1 MVDLMDDAASQAG
14 MDREAAR
21 LRALRALH
29 ALDSGSDSRFDR
41 IARTAALLLR
51 APRAAIVLVDGDR
64 LWHKARVGISAGQY
78 PRRGSLA
85 DYMVKTGKTL
95 FAGDIP
101 NDPRFDPLRDDLSQ
115 VDVRFFAGA
124 PLVAPGGEI
133 IGLLAVGDPEAH
145 PPHTEAERLALE
157 DLASLA
163 IELLVHDAEI
173 IDAQRRARLDQQ
185 RVELALDA
193 AGLGEFEWDIG
204 QDRIFVSDRMR
215 ALVGMSR
222 SEVRGE
228 GGDVSYRFVH
238 PDDVEQLRKSVEEGL
253 RTHGRYS
260 AQYRMIRPDDGRMR
274 WMQSA
279 GVVTLDDTGKPLRVI
294 GVVRD
299 ITDQKDEEEHREVLL
314 AELDHRVKN
323 VLAAVQ
329 SLAAQSARKT
339 TSTEGFL
346 AAFAGRL
353 KAMASAHELLTAT
366 RWRGASLAHIAA
378 AELGGLA
385 PGQARWEGPDIT
397 LKPRAANATSL
408 ALHELATNAVKYGA
422 LSTETGR
429 IEVRWAT
436 TPEGGFTLDW
446 AESGGPR
453 VNAPER
459 RGFGSTL
466 LEQVTGRELGGTV
479 TIEYPSDGVRARITG
494 DPGAVFE
501 KVADDALLT
510 AAEEPSG
517 PTAGASLGQ
526 PTAEANIRGLK
537 VLIVEDAVLLALEL
551 EAGLQD
557 AGAEVVGSAAELDEG
572 MAMLSLDIDAAVLDA
587 NLNGASVAP
596 LAAALHARGTPFVF
610 ATGYGERGAPE
621 GFDAPVVRKPYNVH
635 QIVRALAEAVGR

>member
-1 MVDLMDDAASQAG
+1 MDDAALRAN
-14 MDREAAR
+14 MDSEAAR
-21 LRALRALH
+21 LRALKALH

-41 IARTAALLLR
+41 IARTAALVLR

-64 LWHKARVGISAGQY
+64 LWHKARVGIPAGQY

-85 DYMVKTGKTL
+85 DHMVRTGQTL
-95 FAGDIP
+95 FIDDLP
-101 NDPRFDPLRDDLSQ
+101 NDARFDAIRGDMNQ

-133 IGLLAVGDPEAH
+133 IGLLAVGDPEPH
-145 PPHTEAERLALE
+145 PPHPEAERLALE
-157 DLASLA
+157 DLAALA
-163 IELLVHDAEI
+163 IELLVHDADT
-173 IDAQRRARLDQQ
+173 IDAQQRARLDHQ

-204 QDRIFVSDRMR
+204 EDRVFVSERMK
-215 ALVGMSR
+215 ALVGINR
-222 SEVRGE
+222 SAAPGE
-228 GGDVSYRFVH
+228 GGDISYRFVH
-238 PDDVEQLRKSVEEGL
+238 PDDVATLRKTVEEGL
-253 RTHGRYS
+253 RTQGRYS

-274 WMQSA
+274 WMQGA
-279 GVVTLDDTGKPLRVI
+279 GVVALDEHGKPLRVI

-299 ITDQKDEEEHREVLL
+299 ITESKDEEEHREVLL

-329 SLAAQSARKT
+329 SLAAQSARRT
-339 TSTEGFL
+339 TSTDGFL

-397 LKPRAANATSL
+397 LKPRAANAASL

-429 IEVRWAT
+429 IEVRWSTA
-436 TPEGGFTLDW
+436 PDGGFALDW
-446 AESGGPR
+446 AESGGPP
-453 VNAPER
+453 VVTPER

-479 TIEYPSDGVRARITG
+479 TIDYRANGVQARITG
-494 DPGAVFE
+494 DAGSVFE
-501 KVADDALLT
+501 KVSDDTLLAL
-510 AAEEPSG
+510 AEEPNG
-517 PTAGASLGQ
+517 PTIGASLGQ
-526 PTAEANIRGLK
+526 PTAEANIRGLR

-551 EAGLQD
+551 EAGLQE
-557 AGAEVVGSAAELDEG
+557 AGAVIAGNAAELAEG
-572 MAMLSLDIDAAVLDA
+572 LEMLSLDIDAAVLDA

-596 LAAALHARGTPFVF
+596 LAEALRARGTPFVF

>member
-1 MVDLMDDAASQAG
+1 MDDAALRAT
-14 MDREAAR
+14 MDSETAR
-21 LRALRALH
+21 LRALKALH

-41 IARTAALLLR
+41 IARTAALVLR

-64 LWHKARVGISAGQY
+64 LWHKARVGIPAGQY

-85 DYMVKTGKTL
+85 DYMVRTGETL
-95 FAGDIP
+95 FIEDLET
-101 NDPRFDPLRDDLSQ
+101 DERFDALRDDLSQ

-124 PLVAPGGEI
+124 PLVAPDGEV
-133 IGLLAVGDPEAH
+133 IGLLAVGDPEPH
-145 PPHTEAERLALE
+145 PPHPEAERLALE

-163 IELLVHDAEI
+163 MELLVHDART
-173 IDAQRRARLDQQ
+173 IDAQTRARLDHQ

-193 AGLGEFEWDIG
+193 AGLGEFEWDMG
-204 QDRIFVSDRMR
+204 QDRVFVSDRMK
-215 ALVGMSR
+215 ALVGITR
-222 SEVRGE
+222 SQAPGE
-228 GGDVSYRFVH
+228 GGDVSFRFVH
-238 PDDVEQLRKSVEEGL
+238 PDDVEPLRKAVDEGL
-253 RTHGRYS
+253 RAHGRYS

-274 WMQSA
+274 WMQGA
-279 GVVTLDDTGKPLRVI
+279 GVVALDEHGKPMRII

-299 ITDQKDEEEHREVLL
+299 ITESKDEEEHREVLL

-339 TSTEGFL
+339 TSIDGFL

-397 LKPRAANATSL
+397 LRPRAANAASL

-422 LSTETGR
+422 LSTDTGR
-429 IEVRWAT
+429 IEVSWT
-436 TPEGGFTLDW
+436 STPEGGFVLDW
-446 AESGGPR
+446 TESGGPR
-453 VNAPER
+453 VAAPER
-459 RGFGSTL
+459 RGFGTTL

-479 TIEYPSDGVRARITG
+479 AIDYRANGVHARITG

-501 KVADDALLT
+501 KSSDDALLGV
-510 AAEEPSG
+510 AEETG
-517 PTAGASLGQ
+517 GATAGASLGQ
-526 PTAEANIRGLK
+526 PTSEANIRGLR

-551 EAGLQD
+551 EAGLQE
-557 AGAEVVGSAAELDEG
+557 AGAIVAGNAAELEEG
-572 MAMLSLDIDAAVLDA
+572 MDMLGLDIDAAVLDA

-596 LAAALHARGTPFVF
+596 LAEALRARGVPFVF